1 LQQAKDMQIDPDFD
15 NKVTRVSGR
24 EATALVDAGVMV
36 LDVRSP
42 GEFTGLGHI
51 PGAKLL
57 PVDLSASAPA
67 MIADVETP
75 VLVTCEHAV
84 RSKFTTRLLAQAGF
98 TKVYELAY
106 GMAGW
111 TGDREFDEAPLFGP
125 SPWVLENADLLPRGG
140 RVLDVACGAGR
151 HALLL
156 AGAGFNVTAIDRD
169 TAVIDRLRHHA
180 DRLGLPLQT
189 EVIDLERDDESS
201 GVGAGAGVADV
212 ARETAAPPPA
222 VLAPDTYD
230 LVLVTRYLHRPLFP
244 KLIRSLAPGGI
255 LIYETFL
262 EQQAERGHP
271 KNPAFLLKPGEL
283 STLVAPLTILRSA
296 KATTTTPSSPP
307 SSPAAPSEPMPRLG
321 RILANG
327 SVRAWQT
334 VAYDADKW

>member
-1 LQQAKDMQIDPDFD
+1 MQLDPDFD
-15 NKVTRVSGR
+15 DKVRRVSGR
-24 EATALVDAGVMV
+24 EAAALVDAGVMV

-75 VLVTCEHAV
+75 VMVTCEHAV

-98 TKVYELAY
+98 TKVYELAH

-111 TGDREFDEAPLFGP
+111 SGDREYDEAPLFGP
-125 SPWVLENADLLPRGG
+125 SSWLVENADVLPRGG

-156 AGAGFNVTAIDRD
+156 ASAGFDVTAIDRD
-169 TAVIDRLRHHA
+169 AALIDRLRHHA
-180 DRLGLPLQT
+180 ERLGLHLET
-189 EVIDLERDDESS
+189 EVIDLERDD
-201 GVGAGAGVADV
+201 
-212 ARETAAPPPA
+212 APPPA
-222 VLAPDTYD
+222 VLAADAYD

-244 KLIRSLAPGGI
+244 HLVRSLALGGT

-283 STLVAPLTILRSA
+283 STLIAPLTILRQREGDYDGALLSSIVA
-296 KATTTTPSSPP
+296 RRATRP
-307 SSPAAPSEPMPRLG
+307 
-321 RILANG
+321 
-327 SVRAWQT
+327 
-334 VAYDADKW
+334 

>member
-1 LQQAKDMQIDPDFD
+1 MQLDPVFD
-15 NKVTRVSGR
+15 QNVTRVSGR
-24 EATALVDAGVMV
+24 DAAALVDAGVMV

-67 MIADVETP
+67 MIGAVDTP

-84 RSKFTTRLLAQAGF
+84 RSKFTSRLLAQAGF
-98 TKVYELAY
+98 TRVYELAD

-111 TGDREFDEAPLFGP
+111 AGARDYDEAPLFGP
-125 SPWVLENADLLPRGG
+125 SPWLIENADLLPRGG

-151 HALLL
+151 HSLLL
-156 AGAGFNVTAIDRD
+156 ASAGFDVTGIDRD
-169 TAVIDRLRHHA
+169 AAVLDRLRQQA
-180 DRLGLPLQT
+180 VRLRLDVRT
-189 EVIDLERDDESS
+189 EAIDLEPEDMP
-201 GVGAGAGVADV
+201 A
-212 ARETAAPPPA
+212 TPPE
-222 VLAPDTYD
+222 VLAPSIYD

-244 KLIRSLAPGGI
+244 HLIRSLAPGGT

-283 STLVAPLTILRSA
+283 STLVAPLSILRQREGDYDGA
-296 KATTTTPSSPP
+296 MVSSIV
-307 SSPAAPSEPMPRLG
+307 ARAEP
-321 RILANG
+321 
-327 SVRAWQT
+327 
-334 VAYDADKW
+334 